1 MPLDLNHFRK
11 PSAYGFSCGDAAAGQ
26 VHKGRAMRA
35 MQLNFQIMPS
45 ERELATRYMGS
56 VAGDGRTPSVV
67 PLSIRLHDRMEP
79 LEARWRALE
88 AENNLSLHQSY
99 DWCRAWAE
107 THACK
112 LLIVEGFSGGRT
124 HLILPL
130 EIVRHGPVRTA
141 RFLAT
146 SFSNINTGLYTEE
159 FRFLAAPPR
168 LRLAFEQA
176 RSQFARYFDLFM
188 LEKVPL
194 DWRGETNSFADLPS
208 VLNQNAA
215 FQLEL
220 FPDFERTLAQV
231 NAKRRRKKFRNSERR
246 LEALGGYEH
255 VVARDA
261 KEGLGLL
268 ETFFRQKAAR
278 FDAMG
283 LPDVFRDEETR
294 NFFRRLV
301 STPAREGNY
310 PLQLHAVR
318 LKGEHAGHILAVAG
332 LSRKGDHVICQFG
345 SIDEGIAS
353 DASPGEFLFYLAIRK
368 LCGEGANLFDFG
380 IGDQPYKRSWCTT
393 ETPQHDLLWP
403 TTVAGSAVAA
413 LHRAK
418 AGAKRIIKQNPQ
430 VYSLLQRIRS
440 GKTEFV
446 RAGDDAD

>member
-1 MPLDLNHFRK
+1 M
-11 PSAYGFSCGDAAAGQ
+11 G
-26 VHKGRAMRA
+26 A

-45 ERELATRYMGS
+45 ERELASKYLGLVTGGER
-56 VAGDGRTPSVV
+56 APSMV

-88 AENNLSLHQSY
+88 ADNNLSLHQSY

-112 LLIVEGFSGGRT
+112 LLIVEGFSAGRT

-146 SFSNINTGLYTEE
+146 PFSNINTGLYTKE
-159 FRFLAAPPR
+159 FQFLAAPPR
-168 LRLAFEQA
+168 LHLAFEQA
-176 RSQFARYFDLFM
+176 RSQFSRYFDLFM

-194 DWRGETNSFADLPS
+194 GWRGETNSFADLPA

-220 FPDFERTLAQV
+220 FDDFDRTLAQI

-246 LEALGGYEH
+246 LMALGGYEH
-255 VVARDA
+255 VVAETAEDSRR
-261 KEGLGLL
+261 LL
-268 ETFFRQKAAR
+268 EVFFRQKAAR
-278 FDAMG
+278 FDTMG

-294 NFFRRLV
+294 NFFRNAV
-301 STPAREGNY
+301 SVPAGKDTY

-318 LKGEHAGHILAVAG
+318 LKGENDGRIIAITG

-345 SIDEGIAS
+345 SIDDTIAA
-353 DASPGEFLFYLAIRK
+353 DASPGEFLFYLAIQK
-368 LCGEGANLFDFG
+368 LCGEGVRLFDFG
-380 IGDQPYKRSWCTT
+380 IGDQPYKRSWCTI

-413 LHRAK
+413 VHRAK
-418 AGAKRIIKQNPQ
+418 AGAKRLIKQNPQ
-430 VYSLLQRIRS
+430 VYSFLQRMRS

-446 RAGDDAD
+446 RSGDDADH

>member
-1 MPLDLNHFRK
+1 M
-11 PSAYGFSCGDAAAGQ
+11 G
-26 VHKGRAMRA
+26 A

-45 ERELATRYMGS
+45 ERELAARYLGS
-56 VAGDGRTPSVV
+56 IEGDERAPNVV

-88 AENNLSLHQSY
+88 SENNLSLHQSY
-99 DWCRAWAE
+99 DWCRAWAD

-112 LLIVEGFSGGRT
+112 LLIVEGVSGGKT

-146 SFSNINTGLYTEE
+146 PFSNINTGLYSEE

-168 LRLAFEQA
+168 LRQAFEQA
-176 RSQFARYFDLFM
+176 RIQFARYFDLFL

-220 FPDFERTLAQV
+220 FDSFERTLAQV

-246 LEALGGYEH
+246 LDAHGGYEH
-255 VVARDA
+255 VVAETPE
-261 KEGLGLL
+261 EGHRLL
-268 ETFFRQKAAR
+268 ETFFQQKAAR

-294 NFFRRLV
+294 NFFRKLSAV
-301 STPAREGNY
+301 ESGPETY

-318 LKGEHAGHILAVAG
+318 LKGTHEGHVVAIAG

-345 SIDEGIAS
+345 SIDESIAA

-368 LCGEGANLFDFG
+368 LCGEGVRLFDFG
-380 IGDQPYKRSWCTT
+380 IGDQAYKRSWCTI

-403 TTVAGSAVAA
+403 TTVAGSMVAA

-418 AGAKRIIKQNPQ
+418 SGAKRLIKQNPQ
-430 VYSLLQRIRS
+430 VYAFLQRIRS

-446 RAGDDAD
+446 RTAEDAD